1 MSGIS
6 NDIATFVYA
15 IIGGGVGVALV
26 NAVNDRWKLRQQR
39 KAQLEDREEEKN
51 DKTDE
56 IGEQVEEFK
65 AFEKRKNKELEDKID
80 HLTKDI
86 KTLME
91 AQKLMYLDKIC
102 YLGQKY
108 ISEREI
114 TFNDRRMFHMMHDMY
129 HDKLNGNGDADYVV
143 HGVDSLPLK
152 LIDKGEVGL
161 DVHHSECDCGGN
173 RSKHLCNY
181 DSNNV
186 IAKK

>member
-26 NAVNDRWKLRQQR
+26 NAINDRWKLRQQR

-114 TFNDRRMFHMMHDMY
+114 TFNDRRMFHTMHDMY

-143 HGVDSLPLK
+143 HGVDSLPL
-152 LIDKGEVGL
+152 L
-161 DVHHSECDCGGN
+161 S
-173 RSKHLCNY
+173 
-181 DSNNV
+181 
-186 IAKK
+186 